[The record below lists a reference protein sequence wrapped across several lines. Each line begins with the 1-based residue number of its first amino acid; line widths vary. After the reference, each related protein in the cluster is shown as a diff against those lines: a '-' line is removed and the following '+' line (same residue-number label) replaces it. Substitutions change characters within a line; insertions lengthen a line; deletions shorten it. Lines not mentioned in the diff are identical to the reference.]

1 MLVREESEFKG
12 FSGVLGLVLRF
23 SGKREV
29 LGKISGKLSGILQ
42 GVTLI
47 YFARVFPCLN
57 PPEYLNSLRI
67 LKILRLKYLKIL
79 EVVAP

>member
-1 MLVREESEFKG
+1 VLREESGFKG

-23 SGKREV
+23 SGNREV
-29 LGKISGKLSGILQ
+29 LGKISGILQ
-42 GVTLI
+42 GVRLA
-47 YFARVFPCLN
+47 YFTREFPCLN
-57 PPEYLNSLRI
+57 SPEYLNSLRI